1 MKDYKALAMGLLSE
15 SKANINNF
23 FEEKKL
29 IQNDN
34 DFLNNKS
41 FYEQNK
47 DFVLFIKFFGFICQ
61 IATIISSYTYFLDV
75 LKSIYIVIP
84 VLLIIELVKYQL
96 LTKIAKSIVN
106 VNEKVYVPFLLVFLV
121 FTAISVVASV
131 LGGGEL
137 GNDTSLVTQNE
148 TRFKNERNETIK
160 TIDSDIENLKNGISL
175 ITKRN
180 SYNGQTWIV
189 GTDKK
194 LIQQKENLLNI
205 LTIKK
210 DSLLNE
216 LNKQK
221 TLKETEIVSKNETQT
236 KQFKFIFALCDL
248 LFIISTYYVTL
259 FNYKT
264 FLERLEETKAAEKFS
279 SETEKA
285 EIELKE
291 TKDAQKHLDEIKK
304 LFKESVEKIRE
315 EYKDLDIKS
324 QREKIDALF
333 DELKKEKGLNG
344 FVEENKIGF
353 NIAAKKTSENVLHHG
368 NKICKVC
375 GKAFKYSNL
384 MHKYCSIECKNKFHN
399 NKK

>member
-1 MKDYKALAMGLLSE
+1 MKDYKALANELI
-15 SKANINNF
+15 SKSKSNVNNF
-23 FEEKKL
+23 FEQKKL
-29 IQNDN
+29 IYNDDDFFN
-34 DFLNNKS
+34 DKS
-41 FYEQNK
+41 FYDQNK
-47 DFVLFIKFFGFICQ
+47 DFVLFVKFFGFICQ

-96 LTKIAKSIVN
+96 LTKVLKGYLVDDTPYS
-106 VNEKVYVPFLLVFLV
+106 LLVVFLI
-121 FTAISVVASV
+121 FTTISVYASII
-131 LGGGEL
+131 GGGEL

-160 TIDSDIENLKNGISL
+160 TIDSDIENLKNGISF

-180 SYNGQTWIV
+180 SYKDHVWIT

-205 LTIKK
+205 LTVKK

-264 FLERLEETKAAEKFS
+264 YLERLAETKAAEKFS
-279 SETEKA
+279 LETKVVENKINNEDIEKLIKF
-285 EIELKE
+285 EIEK
-291 TKDAQKHLDEIKK
+291 
-304 LFKESVEKIRE
+304 R
-315 EYKDLDIKS
+315 
-324 QREKIDALF
+324 
-333 DELKKEKGLNG
+333 LNTDNKTEV
-344 FVEENKIGF
+344 VEENKIGF

>member
-1 MKDYKALAMGLLSE
+1 MKDYKALANELLSK
-15 SKANINNF
+15 SKSNVNNF
-23 FEEKKL
+23 FEQKKL
-29 IQNDN
+29 IYNDDDFFN
-34 DFLNNKS
+34 DKS
-41 FYEQNK
+41 YYDQNK
-47 DFVLFIKFFGFICQ
+47 DFVIFVKFFGFICQ

-75 LKSIYIVIP
+75 LKSIYFVIP

-96 LTKIAKSIVN
+96 LTKVLKGYLVEETPYS
-106 VNEKVYVPFLLVFLV
+106 LLVVFLI
-121 FTAISVVASV
+121 FTTISVYASIM
-131 LGGGEL
+131 GGGEL

-148 TRFKNERNETIK
+148 TRFQNERNETIK
-160 TIDSDIENLKNGISL
+160 TIDSDIENLKNGIGL

-180 SYNGQTWIV
+180 SYKDQVWIT

-194 LIQQKENLLNI
+194 LIQQKENLLNL
-205 LTIKK
+205 LTVKK
-210 DSLLNE
+210 DSILNE

-264 FLERLEETKAAEKFS
+264 YLERLEEKRS
-279 SETEKA
+279 V
-285 EIELKE
+285 EIETKE
-291 TKDAQKHLDEIKK
+291 TK
-304 LFKESVEKIRE
+304 SVEIETKETDIEKLIKIE
-315 EYKDLDIKS
+315 I
-324 QREKIDALF
+324 EKR
-333 DELKKEKGLNG
+333 LNTDNKTEV
-344 FVEENKIGF
+344 VEENRIGF
-353 NIAAKKTSENVLHHG
+353 NIAAQKTSENVLHHG
-368 NKICKVC
+368 NKICIVC